1 MPCTSHPRNGTYC
14 PTGCAIRKPL
24 TQKRFLQ
31 LSTETVHR
39 YLLLLFLYTEEIK
52 KTAKTGR
59 ANAHGCLMF
68 DVRYVSAPSRNAA
81 MLAVVNVVSAH
92 IGMNGLIQAV
102 ASRRVVQRRP
112 AATGSA
118 AQSRRQTSPARVW
131 LAESENFP
139 FIPGV
144 RDCACPTCPR
154 VGVPTS

>member
-1 MPCTSHPRNGTYC
+1 MPCTSHPRNGTHC
-14 PTGCAIRKPL
+14 PMGCAIRKPL

-81 MLAVVNVVSAH
+81 MLAVVNAVSAH
-92 IGMNGLIQAV
+92 IGMKGLV
-102 ASRRVVQRRP
+102 AGHCKPARGAATPSVNKISSAIAPANVACRRV
-112 AATGSA
+112 
-118 AQSRRQTSPARVW
+118 SR
-131 LAESENFP
+131 
-139 FIPGV
+139 
-144 RDCACPTCPR
+144 
-154 VGVPTS
+154 